1 MLPRIHP
8 MRLRLVREPF
18 DHPDY
23 IFELKHDGFR
33 AVAYIDRGDCRL
45 ISRNLKSLLFKSLR
59 ASLAAIDVTDAILDG
74 EIIVLNRN
82 GVSQFNSLLS
92 RKNEDAAVFYAFDL
106 LWLNGTD
113 LRQQPLVERKQQL
126 RTLVSRS
133 KCERLLYAQHI
144 DGAGKQFFS
153 EICARDLEGIVAK
166 RKHGIYK
173 DDAPGWLKL
182 KNPTYSQAEGRHEL
196 LTRGR

>member
-1 MLPRIHP
+1 

-113 LRQQPLVERKQQL
+113 LRQRPLVERKQQL

-144 DGAGKQFFS
+144 DGAGKQFFA
-153 EICARDLEGIVAK
+153 EICFVISKGLLRSGRWAFTKTTAI
-166 RKHGIYK
+166 
-173 DDAPGWLKL
+173 PG
-182 KNPTYSQAEGRHEL
+182 
-196 LTRGR
+196 

>member
-1 MLPRIHP
+1 

-59 ASLAAIDVTDAILDG
+59 ASLAAIDVTDAIFDG

-92 RKNEDAAVFYAFDL
+92 RKNEDAAVFYAFDP

-144 DGAGKQFFS
+144 DGAGKQFFA
-153 EICARDLEGIVAK
+153 EICRRDLEGIVAK
-166 RKHGIYK
+166 RKLGIYK
-173 DDAPGWLKL
+173 DDDNSWLKV
-182 KNPTYSQAEGRHEL
+182 KNPTYSQAEGRDEL

>member
-1 MLPRIHP
+1 
-8 MRLRLVREPF
+8 
-18 DHPDY
+18 
-23 IFELKHDGFR
+23 
-33 AVAYIDRGDCRL
+33 
-45 ISRNLKSLLFKSLR
+45 LFKSLR

-196 LTRGR
+196 LTRRR

>member
-1 MLPRIHP
+1 

-92 RKNEDAAVFYAFDL
+92 RKNEDAAVFYAFD
-106 LWLNGTD
+106 
-113 LRQQPLVERKQQL
+113 Q
-126 RTLVSRS
+126 
-133 KCERLLYAQHI
+133 RLLTQVRAVQP
-144 DGAGKQFFS
+144 Q
-153 EICARDLEGIVAK
+153 
-166 RKHGIYK
+166 
-173 DDAPGWLKL
+173 
-182 KNPTYSQAEGRHEL
+182 
-196 LTRGR
+196 